1 MTLKTVC
8 SGILALVMGVSMM
21 LPLAACNKK
30 ESDSSADVPVMTVT
44 EFRGPVS
51 LVSQCVT
58 TYMSASPDA
67 LVTSYLVGSVTD
79 RTDRSKP
86 ISIRYDWENSEE
98 VEVRAA
104 EVQFSLTEDF
114 SDIERTVDF
123 KEGKSSCVVYNLKT
137 GVHYYFRVNATLGG
151 GQTVSK
157 TGEFDVEQS
166 PRMLYLDGGNNARD
180 IGGWKTES
188 GKVIKQGLLYRGGE
202 IDGGKNRNHVDF
214 CLTKEGIQQLRD
226 LGIKTDFDLRD
237 PSVAVTKNSILGE
250 DVKRTFYNAFQ
261 YLDALKPENGATM
274 KWMFSDLAKPEK
286 YPIYLHCTH
295 GVDRAGTTS
304 LILEALLGVA
314 KEDLIRDYE
323 LSAFYYNYAHVHR
336 NFDTNGGPITKVI
349 EELEKFEGETLADKT
364 ANYLKSV
371 GVTDAEIESIR
382 SIFLG

>member
-1 MTLKTVC
+1 MKVKTVC

-21 LPLAACNKK
+21 LPLAACNKQ

-44 EFRGPVS
+44 EFKGPVS

-67 LVTSYLVGSVTD
+67 LVTSYLVGGATD

-86 ISIRYDWENSEE
+86 ISICYDWENNEE

-114 SDIERTVDF
+114 SDIERTVAF

-137 GVHYYFRVNATLGG
+137 GVHYYFRVNATLDG

-237 PSVAVTKNSILGE
+237 PSVAVTKNSVLGE

-382 SIFLG
+382 SIFLD